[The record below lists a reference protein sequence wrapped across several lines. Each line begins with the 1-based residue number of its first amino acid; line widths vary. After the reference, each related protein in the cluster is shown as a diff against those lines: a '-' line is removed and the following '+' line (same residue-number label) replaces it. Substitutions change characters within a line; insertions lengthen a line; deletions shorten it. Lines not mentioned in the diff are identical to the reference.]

1 MMLIRKLRRGQQ
13 GIDLE
18 KFNRGEGKSKP
29 KPTPTDLDNFG
40 LQKAH
45 AAAAAAAAADEDEK
59 DQLARKVRS
68 NNFTQQTNALDVN
81 KHM

>member
-1 MMLIRKLRRGQQ
+1 MMLIRKLRRAQQ

-18 KFNRGEGKSKP
+18 KLNRGEEKKKP
-29 KPTPTDLDNFG
+29 KPTPTDLDAFG
-40 LQKAH
+40 LQKSAS
-45 AAAAAAAAADEDEK
+45 AAAAAAVDADETE
-59 DQLARKVRS
+59 QLARKVRM